1 VAREK
6 ADGDETKM
14 NLKQLLSNSTK
25 PLIMGHQNADPDAVC
40 SMIAFSRLYKII
52 NPDGTPT
59 LMADDL
65 SRLSKQV
72 LDAFELKDEILEEPE
87 ADFDLVIILDTNSRL
102 QLGTD
107 FQDIPIDSSKTIV
120 IDHHEPNPEVSDIAD
135 HRIVRSDR
143 FSTCEILVDLFA
155 EMTIEID
162 SNIANLLLA
171 GILFDTRRFIYT
183 DLQTF
188 QIAIKLINS
197 GADYVKC
204 VKSLQIRPDR
214 SERIARL
221 KAASKARVHLF
232 GEWVIATSTINAFE
246 ASACRG
252 LLEMGADVSIIGG
265 KPGKGKVRLSSRST
279 SDFYERTGINLGT
292 DVMEPLGA
300 IINGK
305 GGGHANAAGANGKEN
320 LGAALDKAIEL
331 IRIGIENKSNTTGE
345 T

>member
-1 VAREK
+1 
-6 ADGDETKM
+6 M
-14 NLKQLLSNSTK
+14 NLRKLLSNSMK

-40 SMIAFSRLYKII
+40 SMIAFSRLYKEI
-52 NPDGTPT
+52 NSEGTFT

-72 LDAFELKDEILEEPE
+72 LDVFELKDEILEKPGT
-87 ADFDLVIILDTNSRL
+87 DYDLVILLDTNSRL

-107 FQDIPIDSSKTIV
+107 FQDIPNDPEMTIV
-120 IDHHEPNPEVSDIAD
+120 IDHHEPNPDVGTIAE

-143 FSTCEILVDLFA
+143 FSTCEILVDIFE
-155 EMTIEID
+155 EMEISID
-162 SNIANLLLA
+162 SYIANLLLT

-188 QIAIKLINS
+188 QIAIKLLNS
-197 GADYVKC
+197 GADYEKC
-204 VKSLQIRPDR
+204 VKSLQIRPNR

-252 LLEMGADVSIIGG
+252 LIEMGADVAIIGG
-265 KPGKGKVRLSSRST
+265 RPGKDKVRLSSRST
-279 SDFYERTGINLGT
+279 REFYDTTNINLGT

-300 IINGK
+300 IIGGK
-305 GGGHANAAGANGKEN
+305 GGGHANAAGANGKKDLN
-320 LGAALDKAIEL
+320 SALDRAVDL
-331 IRIGIENKSNTTGE
+331 IRIAVEKQTNSTTE
-345 T
+345 S